1 MNSLVLAL
9 PTSHCPAPKVE
20 TSPGPTSIM
29 LIGPRKGSCR
39 TLLKQTRLLLRSLIC
54 TRSMQTMKKKTW
66 WKSWR
71 ITCSGNLN
79 SASSYSSTLTCRYP
93 YLLSLTTP
101 EDEEKLL
108 EPYNLFAVCPLGV
121 LRWWLTTWR
130 IRLKGIRA
138 ERVSQLWRRWY
149 AWGDRYLWCWLH
161 NRWSSQ
167 WTCICQPEW
176 ISFSLNLFCLSIHIT
191 MRRSQTLVF
200 IIASLSQHSTKRSD
214 ENSSGCVTY

>member
-1 MNSLVLAL
+1 MYKIQANHEKKPDGKAEEWHFPVIWTLHHHTVQYW
-9 PTSHCPAPKVE
+9 PAD
-20 TSPGPTSIM
+20 S
-29 LIGPRKGSCR
+29 
-39 TLLKQTRLLLRSLIC
+39 
-54 TRSMQTMKKKTW
+54 
-66 WKSWR
+66 
-71 ITCSGNLN
+71 
-79 SASSYSSTLTCRYP
+79 
-93 YLLSLTTP
+93 
-101 EDEEKLL
+101 
-108 EPYNLFAVCPLGV
+108 YNLFAVCPLGV
-121 LRWWLTTWR
+121 LQWLLTTWR
-130 IRLKGIRA
+130 IRLEGIRA